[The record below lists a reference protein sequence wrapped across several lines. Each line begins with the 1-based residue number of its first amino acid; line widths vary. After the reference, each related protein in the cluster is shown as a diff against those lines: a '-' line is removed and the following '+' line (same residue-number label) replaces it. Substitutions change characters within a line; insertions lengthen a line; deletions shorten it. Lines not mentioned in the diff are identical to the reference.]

1 MAGTLLHIA
10 ASPRGEASNS
20 RKYGSRLAEG
30 LCAALDLAR
39 IERDL
44 AASPLPPLAAAFAEA
59 SLMPESTRTASHR
72 TALLV
77 SERLIAELE
86 QAAIVVIDTPMHNFT
101 VPASLKL
108 WIDHVVRPERTFR
121 STPQG
126 KIGLLRDRP
135 VFAIVASGGPLAGN
149 GAQHDYLVPYLR
161 YIFATM
167 GIGDFRALTLDR
179 LRRGEAE
186 IASRDAMAQAWIAQQ
201 IERD

>member
-1 MAGTLLHIA
+1 
-10 ASPRGEASNS
+10 
-20 RKYGSRLAEG
+20 
-30 LCAALDLAR
+30 
-39 IERDL
+39 
-44 AASPLPPLAAAFAEA
+44 
-59 SLMPESTRTASHR
+59 MPESARTASHR